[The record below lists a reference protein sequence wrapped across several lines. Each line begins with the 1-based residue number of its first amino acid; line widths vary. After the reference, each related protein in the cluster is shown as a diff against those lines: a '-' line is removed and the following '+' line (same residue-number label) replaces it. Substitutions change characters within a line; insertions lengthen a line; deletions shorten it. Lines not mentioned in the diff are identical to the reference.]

1 MKALVRRRQ
10 DELPKALRVRM
21 PFVVERE
28 FAPPPVL
35 PEILRKAAYALSG
48 AFVTGL
54 VLLMTSPLR
63 YGRYGSILLM
73 VGAGCVGLG
82 FVARSLRALPRVAV
96 GSARAWERDY
106 LTLEAKPIASLL
118 GEDEYVLDYC
128 AVSGDRAGRFG
139 RTRIYMLTS
148 FRVLEI
154 GGTGRRLRVTQ
165 SLALRGLRSVEV
177 DRARTGILTLEAVE
191 SQRDVTLAFPSL
203 TEAYLARDAI
213 REARRNV
220 PVAEP
225 GALAVVEAEGVG
237 ALALAD
243 ASGLALSEEDT

>member
-10 DELPKALRVRM
+10 DELPKALRARM

-28 FAPPPVL
+28 SAPPPVL
-35 PEILRKAAYALSG
+35 PEILRKAAYGLSG
-48 AFVTGL
+48 AFVAGF
-54 VLLMTSPLR
+54 VLLMTSPFR
-63 YGRYGSILLM
+63 YGRYGSILLT
-73 VGAGCVGLG
+73 VGVGCIGLG
-82 FVARSLRALPRVAV
+82 SLARILRTLPRAAV

-106 LTLEAKPIASLL
+106 LTIEAKPIASML

-128 AVSGDRAGRFG
+128 AVAGERAGRFG

-154 GGTGRRLRVTQ
+154 LGSGRRLRVTQ
-165 SLALRGLRSVEV
+165 SIALRGLRSVEV
-177 DRARTGILTLEAVE
+177 DSARTGVLTLEAVE
-191 SQRDVTLAFPSL
+191 SRRNVTLAFPSL

-213 REARRNV
+213 CEARRNV

-225 GALAVVEAEGVG
+225 GALAIVEAEDTG

-243 ASGLALSEEDT
+243 ASGLALSEDDR